1 MKHNTKTIIAGILVA
16 LGVVVLACLGLS
28 LTTPEQPVYLLGMHI
43 ESTARHFVPPVVG
56 TLALV
61 AGLVLLLVEPKR
73 ATRAGS
79 KIVL

>member
-16 LGVVVLACLGLS
+16 LGVVVFACLGLS
-28 LTTPEQPVYLLGMHI
+28 LTIPEQPAYLLGMHI
-43 ESTARHFVPPVVG
+43 ESTARHFVPPAVG

-79 KIVL
+79 KIGL